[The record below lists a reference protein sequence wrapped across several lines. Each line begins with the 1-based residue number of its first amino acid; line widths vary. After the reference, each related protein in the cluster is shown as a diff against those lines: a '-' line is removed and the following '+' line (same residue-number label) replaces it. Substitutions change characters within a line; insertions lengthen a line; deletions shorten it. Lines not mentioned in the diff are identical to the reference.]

1 MGEPIGCRQAVQQLW
16 EYLDQELEEID
27 RQAVDAHLAFCRRC
41 CGELAFAKE
50 LRSLLRTTG
59 DPDLP
64 TQIDDRLQGFIDDLD
79 GPTETGA
86 PT

>member
-1 MGEPIGCRQAVQQLW
+1 
-16 EYLDQELEEID
+16 
-27 RQAVDAHLAFCRRC
+27 
-41 CGELAFAKE
+41 

-86 PT
+86 TT